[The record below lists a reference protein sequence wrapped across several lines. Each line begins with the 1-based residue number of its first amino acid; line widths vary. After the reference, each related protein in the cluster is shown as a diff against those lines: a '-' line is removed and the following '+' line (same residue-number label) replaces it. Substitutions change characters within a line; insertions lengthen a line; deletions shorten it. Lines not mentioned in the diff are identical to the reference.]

1 MKVKHLILASAV
13 IMMAAAC
20 SDALE
25 ERPAG
30 GIVDET
36 ALGVPSEST
45 DPAAVTMTEIGNI
58 AAEMFG
64 TSRSRSAQHGYTIGE
79 IRDAEGNPS
88 IYVLNRPNG
97 GGFVLV
103 SATKDYYPVLGYSD
117 SGNFDIGG
125 TEAIGGLE
133 EWKDCIVGNIAEAA
147 YQPADTLRKYR
158 SMWHRYE
165 DNRFEIKKAD
175 ATRSISNS
183 ELTELQ
189 NIMMDS
195 IMSWGTSV
203 KIHNVTENI
212 FGNTTEYENFL
223 NLLQGVIAPE
233 YMEYWEDLSV
243 WVERTTVAEETK
255 VDNFVQS
262 TWGQDFGYNECFPL
276 LNNGLNALAGCGP
289 VAAGQVMRYFEH
301 PASFDWD
308 AMPLS
313 YPTRTTSQLLRD
325 IADKANADYEIGST
339 GTSIKDISDVI
350 TSYGYHIDYYNEDNE
365 LFIQNTIKAN
375 CVDKKPV
382 ITRGAE
388 QKGQSG
394 HMWVISGIDYR
405 QDYHRY
411 ELWTFMSH
419 KQFQR
424 FPNDYLPKY
433 SDVHYHY
440 MNWGWYGGQNGFY
453 LIPLTYIMDRYYLC
467 NITPKK

>member
-1 MKVKHLILASAV
+1 MKLKHLILASAV

-20 SDALE
+20 SGALE

-58 AAEMFG
+58 AAEIFG

-117 SGNFDIGG
+117 SGNFDIDGI
-125 TEAIGGLE
+125 EAIGGLE

-233 YMEYWEDLSV
+233 YMEYWEELSIL
-243 WVERTTVAEETK
+243 VERTTRTHIK
-255 VDNFVQS
+255 VDNFVMS
-262 TWGQDFGYNECFPL
+262 TWNQSPGYNECFPIL
-276 LNNGLNALAGCGP
+276 KNGKLAAAGCGP

-301 PASFDWD
+301 PAIFNWSD
-308 AMPLS
+308 MPLN
-313 YPTRTTSQLLRD
+313 YPTRTTSQLLRE
-325 IADKANADYEIGST
+325 IADRSDAEYNED
-339 GTSIKDISDVI
+339 GTTTTILENIAK
-350 TSYGYHIDYYNEDNE
+350 TLKSYGYSVSHPSSPSPI
-365 LFIQNTIKAN
+365 IAN
-375 CVDKKPV
+375 CEDKKPI
-382 ITRGAE
+382 ITRGN
-388 QKGQSG
+388 KPNTDIG
-394 HMWVISGIDYR
+394 HAWIISGIDYTT
-405 QDYHRY
+405 DYHRY
-411 ELWTFMSH
+411 ELWTFMLPN
-419 KQFQR
+419 KFEK
-424 FPNDYLPKY
+424 FPQDYLPNY
-433 SDVHYHY
+433 YRTDLQY
-440 MNWGWYGGQNGFY
+440 MNWGWGGIQNGF
-453 LIPLTYIMDRYYLC
+453 LLTPLDFTENRDYIC
-467 NITPKK
+467 NITPIK

>member
-1 MKVKHLILASAV
+1 MKLKHLILASAV

-20 SDALE
+20 SGALE
-25 ERPAG
+25 ERPDG

-58 AAEMFG
+58 AAEIFG

-117 SGNFDIGG
+117 KGNFDIGG
-125 TEAIGGLE
+125 IESIGGLE

-243 WVERTTVAEETK
+243 WVERTTRTHIK
-255 VDNFVQS
+255 VDNFVMS
-262 TWGQDFGYNECFPL
+262 TWNQSPGYNECFPL
-276 LNNGLNALAGCGP
+276 LKNGELAAAGCGP

-301 PASFDWD
+301 PATLDWD
-308 AMPLS
+308 AMPLN
-313 YPTRTTSQLLRD
+313 YPTRATSQLLRD
-325 IADKANADYEIGST
+325 IADRSDAEYEED
-339 GTSIKDISDVI
+339 GTTTKLENIAK
-350 TSYGYHIDYYNEDNE
+350 TLKSYGYSVSHPSSPSPI
-365 LFIQNTIKAN
+365 IAN
-375 CVDKKPV
+375 CEDKKPI
-382 ITRGAE
+382 ITRGN
-388 QKGQSG
+388 KPNTDIG
-394 HMWVISGIDYR
+394 HAWIISGIDYTT
-405 QDYHRY
+405 DYHRY
-411 ELWTFMSH
+411 ELWTFMLPN
-419 KQFQR
+419 KFEK
-424 FPNDYLPKY
+424 FPQDYLPNY
-433 SDVHYHY
+433 YRTDLQY
-440 MNWGWYGGQNGFY
+440 MNWGWGGIQNGF
-453 LIPLTYIMDRYYLC
+453 LLTPLDFTENRDYIC
-467 NITPKK
+467 NITPIK

>member
-1 MKVKHLILASAV
+1 MKLKHLILASAV

-58 AAEMFG
+58 AAEIFG

-117 SGNFDIGG
+117 KGNFDIGG
-125 TEAIGGLE
+125 IESIGGLE

-243 WVERTTVAEETK
+243 WVERTTRTHIK
-255 VDNFVQS
+255 VDNFVMS
-262 TWGQDFGYNECFPL
+262 TWNQSPGYNECFPL
-276 LNNGLNALAGCGP
+276 LKNGELAYAGCGP

-301 PASFDWD
+301 PATLDWD
-308 AMPLS
+308 AMPLN

-325 IADKANADYEIGST
+325 IADRSDAEYEED
-339 GTSIKDISDVI
+339 GTTTKLENIAK
-350 TSYGYHIDYYNEDNE
+350 TLKSYGYSVSHPSSPSPI
-365 LFIQNTIKAN
+365 IAN
-375 CVDKKPV
+375 CEDKKPI
-382 ITRGAE
+382 ITRGN
-388 QKGQSG
+388 KPNTDIG
-394 HMWVISGIDYR
+394 HAWIISGIDYTT
-405 QDYHRY
+405 DYHRY
-411 ELWTFMSH
+411 ELWTFMLPN
-419 KQFQR
+419 KFEK
-424 FPNDYLPKY
+424 FPQDYLPNY
-433 SDVHYHY
+433 YRTDLQY
-440 MNWGWYGGQNGFY
+440 MNWGWGGIQNGF
-453 LIPLTYIMDRYYLC
+453 LLTPLDFTENRDYIC
-467 NITPKK
+467 NITPIK

>member
-1 MKVKHLILASAV
+1 
-13 IMMAAAC
+13 MMAAAC

-64 TSRSRSAQHGYTIGE
+64 TSRSRSSAQQGYTIGE

-88 IYVLNRPNG
+88 IYVLNRPND

-117 SGNFDIGG
+117 KGNFDIEGIG
-125 TEAIGGLE
+125 AIGGLE

-158 SMWHRYE
+158 TMWHRYE

-175 ATRSISNS
+175 ATKSISNS

-243 WVERTTVAEETK
+243 WVERTTRTHIK
-255 VDNFVQS
+255 VDNFVMS
-262 TWGQDFGYNECFPL
+262 TWNQSPGYNECFPL
-276 LNNGLNALAGCGP
+276 LKNGELAAAGCGP

-308 AMPLS
+308 AMPLN

-325 IADKANADYEIGST
+325 IADRSDAEYEED
-339 GTSIKDISDVI
+339 GTTTKLENIAK
-350 TSYGYHIDYYNEDNE
+350 TLKSYGYSVSHPSSPSPI
-365 LFIQNTIKAN
+365 IAN
-375 CVDKKPV
+375 CEDKKPI
-382 ITRGAE
+382 ITRGN
-388 QKGQSG
+388 KPNTDIG
-394 HMWVISGIDYR
+394 HAWIISGIDYTT
-405 QDYHRY
+405 DYHRY
-411 ELWTFMSH
+411 ELWTFMLPN
-419 KQFQR
+419 KFEK
-424 FPNDYLPKY
+424 FPQDYLPNY
-433 SDVHYHY
+433 YRTDLQY
-440 MNWGWYGGQNGFY
+440 MNWGWGGIQNGF
-453 LIPLTYIMDRYYLC
+453 LLTPLDFTENRDYIC
-467 NITPKK
+467 NITPIK